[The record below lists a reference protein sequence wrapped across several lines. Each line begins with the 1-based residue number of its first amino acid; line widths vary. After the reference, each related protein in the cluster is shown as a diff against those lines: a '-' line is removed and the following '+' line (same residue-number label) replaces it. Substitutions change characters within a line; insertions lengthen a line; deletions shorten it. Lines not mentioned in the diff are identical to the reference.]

1 MHLEPEQHVRQ
12 HGAAMD
18 QPLPRRRWRRIA
30 IAVAIFAVLALAAV
44 TLCWLM
50 PRGLR
55 VASADVRIAV
65 AARGLYRDDMLVRAI
80 AAPLHTV
87 MLDAV
92 ESGRVEEVLAR
103 DGALVQR
110 GDILFRLSNPQRR
123 LELLQRDSERAQQ
136 ISNALN
142 LRIAQE
148 AAMSE
153 RRRRLAELQFAAQE
167 ADKQHRRNVALAQ
180 QGFLSAAA
188 LEDSA
193 DRAAQQHR
201 LADAEQAGG
210 QSEERIRRD
219 AQAQMEQALA
229 GMERGFRL
237 VTETVAALAV
247 RAPVAGRLTDFR
259 LQEGETVKPDQ
270 HLGRID
276 DPLRVKLTAQVDE
289 YYLNRVALGQR
300 GVATV
305 DGRRH
310 PVTVSRIFAQ
320 ISEGRFGIEL
330 TFDSAAPALQPG
342 QSAEVAIVLGAPVD
356 ALLLPHDAW
365 VGDTSG
371 MTVFVLSADGRG
383 AVRRAIRTGR
393 RNHAQVEVLDGLA
406 PGERVIVSSYAAW
419 GKAARIEFSQ

>member
-1 MHLEPEQHVRQ
+1 MRPDPEHHLRQ

-18 QPLPRRRWRRIA
+18 SPLPRQRWRRIA
-30 IAVAIFAVLALAAV
+30 IALAILTLLALAGAA
-44 TLCWLM
+44 LWWLM
-50 PRGLR
+50 PRGLQ
-55 VASADVRIAV
+55 VAPADVRVAV
-65 AARGLYRDDMLVRAI
+65 AARGLYRDDMLVRAT
-80 AAPLHTV
+80 AAPLRTV

-148 AAMSE
+148 AARSE

-167 ADKQHRRNVALAQ
+167 AAKQHRRNVALAQ

-193 DRAAQQHR
+193 DRAAQQRR

-210 QSEERIRRD
+210 QNEERIQRD
-219 AQAQMEQALA
+219 ALAQMDQALA

-259 LQEGETVKPDQ
+259 LQVGETVRPDQ

-276 DPLRVKLTAQVDE
+276 DPRRVKLAAQVDE
-289 YYLNRVALGQR
+289 YYLNRVTLGLH

-305 DGRRH
+305 DGRAH

-320 ISEGRFGIEL
+320 ISEGRFAIEL
-330 TFDSAAPALQPG
+330 TFDASAPALQPG
-342 QSAEVAIVLGAPVD
+342 QSAEVAIVLGAPLD

-371 MTVFVLSADGRG
+371 MAVFVLDADGRG
-383 AVRRAIRTGR
+383 ARRRAIRTGR
-393 RNHAQVEVLDGLA
+393 RNHGQVEVLGGLA